1 MAFSV
6 ALARRARKKLEALP
20 GCSEKKM
27 FGGLCFL
34 LNGNICCGIVG
45 AELMVRVDKEKY
57 ESFLKEKHAREM
69 DFTGRALKGMIYVS
83 ETGMA
88 AAPGLNKW
96 LGRASAYAGSLPA
109 KAPKPPKLSKAA
121 KEAASE
127 PEPFSGFPK
136 QTLGFLEGLDKKND
150 KQWFDAHRE
159 DYEQHYLTPAFAFI
173 TAVGPVLKKIR
184 PISYVAKVNGSLFR
198 IHRDVRFAKD
208 KTPYKAHIDFWFW
221 EGEKKA
227 GASPGFFLRL
237 GPKRLILSAG
247 MHSFEKAPLAQYR
260 DAVVS
265 AKSGTALKRV
275 LASTTKQG
283 YTVGSPSRKKVPRG
297 FDPDHLRAELLRHD
311 GLHVELDIPIPKEA
325 KQAEFIGYCRS
336 HYKKLAKV
344 SAWLSDHL

>member
-1 MAFSV
+1 MAFSE
-6 ALARRARKKLEALP
+6 ALARRVRKKLEKLP
-20 GCSEKKM
+20 GASEKKM

-34 LNGNICCGIVG
+34 LNGNMCCGIVG
-45 AELMVRVDKEKY
+45 AELMVRVDKDRY

-83 ETGMA
+83 ETGVA

-96 LGRASAYAGSLPA
+96 IGRASAYAGSLPA

-127 PEPFSGFPK
+127 PEPFSGFSN
-136 QTLGFLEGLDKKND
+136 QTFGFLKGLDKNND
-150 KQWFDAHRE
+150 KQWFTAHRD

-173 TAVGPVLKKIR
+173 TAAGPVLEKLR
-184 PISYVAKVNGSLFR
+184 PISYLAKVNGSLFR

-227 GASPGFFLRL
+227 WASPGFFLRL
-237 GPKRLILSAG
+237 GPKRLTLGAG
-247 MHSFEKAPLAQYR
+247 MFSFEKPQLAQYR
-260 DAVVS
+260 DAVVD
-265 AKSGTALKRV
+265 AKSGAALTRV
-275 LASTTKQG
+275 LASATKQG
-283 YTVGSPSRKKVPRG
+283 YTVGAPSQKKVPRG
-297 FDPDHLRAELLRHD
+297 FDLGHPRADLLRHD

-325 KQAEFIGYCRS
+325 KQTEFIGYCRS

-344 SAWLSDHL
+344 SAWLSDNL